1 MKAVTLTTAVGL
13 TFALGLVGGFNRPV
27 AQTSPQENHC
37 FTCHTNPRK
46 LIEITRDIA
55 RARPDKPGASTETQG
70 EG

>member
-13 TFALGLVGGFNRPV
+13 TLAIALVGGLDNPV
-27 AQTSPQENHC
+27 ARSSPQENHC

-55 RARPDKPGASTETQG
+55 RTRPDKPGASAETQG